1 MKKYKILWHKSLMTY
16 IKRIVFSVDTWQEY
30 FSESE
35 WKFNIMGILL
45 FFILL
50 VSASPITFI
59 VSIIYTIVDVSCARR
74 QIKAG
79 NQTFIDNALKYKLI
93 KVKGEKK

>member
-1 MKKYKILWHKSLMTY
+1 MKKYKLLWYKSLKTY
-16 IKRIVFSVDTWQEY
+16 IRRFVLSADDWKDYFITEEY
-30 FSESE
+30 
-35 WKFNIMGILL
+35 KFNIMGVLL
-45 FFILL
+45 FFIFL
-50 VSASPITFI
+50 VSISPITFI
-59 VSIIYTIVDVSCARR
+59 VSIICTIIDVNYARR